1 MRSRSW
7 DSFGVMDSTAPTGPM
22 GLSLGDLSAGLTD
35 RVVASS
41 REREPGATGI
51 LVHGSYA
58 TGRARPDSDLD
69 LAIFVSGP
77 PTVHYRTWFEERK
90 GQLPLH
96 VSARSDLTVE
106 IWKQEAMTPADW
118 ALGIPVELAHVWL
131 WPGDGYLRN
140 TLGDNPVVRK
150 PGAAPEVED
159 MVDALLKARLAVVT
173 GDSIGLRLAAQD
185 AVRFAAPCVV
195 ALNTP
200 ERARDP
206 RSALTTILGL
216 PVAPLGWRDDVVT
229 CLGLS
234 SRGDHDVAAA
244 GERLVRGVLR
254 LLRETDPYV
263 DPQPD
268 IARYLIDGTFEKI
281 LTT

>member
-1 MRSRSW
+1 
-7 DSFGVMDSTAPTGPM
+7 MDSTDATGPK
-22 GLSLGDLSAGLTD
+22 GLSLGNLAAGLTD
-35 RVVASS
+35 RVVASC
-41 REREPGATGI
+41 RDREPGTTGI

-58 TGRARPDSDLD
+58 TGRARPESDLD
-69 LAIFVSGP
+69 LAIFIAGP
-77 PTVHYRTWFEERK
+77 PTVHHRTWFEERE

-96 VSARSDLTVE
+96 ISARSDLTVE
-106 IWKQEAMTPADW
+106 IWKGEAMTPADW
-118 ALGIPVELAHVWL
+118 ALGIPVELAYVWL

-140 TLGDNPVVRK
+140 TLGDNPVVQK

-159 MVDALLKARLAVVT
+159 MVDALLKARSAVVT

-185 AVRFAAPCVV
+185 AVRFAAPCVA
-195 ALNTP
+195 ALNMP
-200 ERARDP
+200 EQARDP

-216 PVAPLGWRDDVVT
+216 PVAPLGWSDDVVT

-234 SRGDHDVAAA
+234 SRSDQEVAAA
-244 GERLVRGVLR
+244 VERLVRGVLR

-268 IARYLIDGTFEKI
+268 IARYLIDGTFERI

>member
-1 MRSRSW
+1 
-7 DSFGVMDSTAPTGPM
+7 MDSPDAAGPM
-22 GLSLGDLSAGLTD
+22 GLSLGDLAAGLTD

-41 REREPGATGI
+41 RERQPGTTGI

-58 TGRARPDSDLD
+58 TGRARPESDLD

-77 PTVHYRTWFEERK
+77 PTVHYRTWFEMRE

-96 VSARSDLTVE
+96 VSARADLTVE
-106 IWKQEAMTPADW
+106 IWKREAMTPAGW

-131 WPGDGYLRN
+131 WPGDGHLLN

-159 MVDALLKARLAVVT
+159 MVDALLKARSAAVT
-173 GDSIGLRLAAQD
+173 GDPIGLRLAAQD
-185 AVRFAAPCVV
+185 AVRFAAPCVA

-216 PVAPLGWRDDVVT
+216 PVAPVGWSDDVVT

-234 SRGDHDVAAA
+234 SRSDQDVAAA